1 MEAGFE
7 QLFLC
12 VTFVV
17 CGVSDLCERRW
28 FSGKLSRCQRDR
40 CPGFDSRTAHVVT
53 PPLFLMGSDPS
64 SGLFF
69 SLLDHANG
77 IYACLRT
84 LINDRERTQGYF
96 GKSAVEPHLCICG
109 TELDSQNPEID
120 MLDQTEW
127 NDGGML

>member
-1 MEAGFE
+1 MMEACFD
-7 QLFLC
+7 QLLLC
-12 VTFVV
+12 VACVV

-53 PPLFLMGSDPS
+53 PPLFVMGSDPS

-77 IYACLRT
+77 LYACLRT
-84 LINDRERTQGYF
+84 LINDRELIQGYF

-109 TELDSQNPEID
+109 TELDSQNPQID
-120 MLDQTEW
+120 MLDQIGVE
-127 NDGGML
+127 